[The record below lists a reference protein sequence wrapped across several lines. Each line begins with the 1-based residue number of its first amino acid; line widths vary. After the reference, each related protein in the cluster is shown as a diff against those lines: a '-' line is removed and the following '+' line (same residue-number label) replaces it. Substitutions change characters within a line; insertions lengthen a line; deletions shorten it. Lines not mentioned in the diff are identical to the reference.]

1 MVSESST
8 TSTRAV
14 PTLNRSGR
22 GLSVMPPLFTQR
34 VWSGRYARRADLNDL
49 EDAMTA
55 QGTNRSTTPP
65 PVAGGRHS
73 TGVVV
78 GAGIA
83 GLAVGAAGGFAIT
96 RLGFTVPVQPP
107 PPPYP
112 QLSSTPPP
120 PPPAS
125 SVLPPSPPSVGQ
137 TSVPSLVPVPPPL
150 PP

>member
-1 MVSESST
+1 
-8 TSTRAV
+8 
-14 PTLNRSGR
+14 
-22 GLSVMPPLFTQR
+22 MPPLFTR
-34 VWSGRYARRADLNDL
+34 RALSRRYTRRADLNGL
-49 EDAMTA
+49 ENEMTA

-83 GLAVGAAGGFAIT
+83 GLALGAAAAFAIT
-96 RLGFTVPVQPP
+96 GLVFTVRVELP

-120 PPPAS
+120 PGS
-125 SVLPPSPPSVGQ
+125 SVSPPSPPSVGQ
-137 TSVPSLVPVPPPL
+137 TSVPSLVPMPPPL
-150 PP
+150 PPGPR